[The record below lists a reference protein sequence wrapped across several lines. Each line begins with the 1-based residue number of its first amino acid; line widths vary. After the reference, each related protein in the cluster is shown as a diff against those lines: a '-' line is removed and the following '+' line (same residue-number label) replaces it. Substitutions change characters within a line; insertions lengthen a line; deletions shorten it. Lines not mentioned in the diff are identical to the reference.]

1 MSGHKTRRRR
11 GHPKGKAY
19 GFHGLRP
26 ASSQQSTKSSDQSGS
41 DTNNTS
47 STPTST
53 SGTSS

>member
-1 MSGHKTRRRR
+1 MSGTRRRRRR

-26 ASSQQSTKSSDQSGS
+26 ASSTQSTKSSDTGSG
-41 DTNNTS
+41 DTNSS